1 MSRLKYPFADVLR
14 CIFAVAMLSLCCA
27 GCDAIFG
34 GDETPTGAAG
44 AGGVGDSCSLTSD
57 CRSGLRCDSGSCQ
70 ATGSQPEGGRCTIS
84 DECADGLYCS
94 AVGVCATAGNTVEGG
109 SCSTS
114 ADCSAGLYCELAGFS
129 GSCAAPGTGDIGDDC
144 VTAGDCVAGLGCL
157 QIDPADTRTVCTPG
171 VAAGGLVL
179 VNPAVCDD
187 PGVPEGGEFNVHFE
201 VPRSGETPGEFYRLP
216 FPNDIRA
223 RGGSID
229 MTGHPR
235 PDLDVVGNVV
245 KTLIL
250 QIEADTPAF
259 GPHQAVYFRF
269 NEFPDPSTISI
280 TGEDP
285 VLYMVNIS
293 PDSSNYGRRTSLAW
307 SATDGRGSFICHNW
321 LAIRPL
327 WSQPFE
333 HGSTYAA
340 IITDGVR
347 GRNGEVPAQT
357 DDFAAVL
364 GGTEPADGDLGAAWE
379 AYAPL
384 RDYLTDQGIVAS
396 SLMGA
401 AVFTIDDPDAAFEGV
416 LPAVEASGVPAH
428 GDLVRCSADATSP
441 CDDGLDGDEHVRGC
455 FTESDD
461 YFEIHTT
468 VEIPIFQVGDAPY
481 FERDGGFLFNEE
493 GIALQQGTQDVCTSI
508 MIPKGA
514 SMPADGWP
522 GVIYAHG
529 TGGNF
534 RGHIESLGQD
544 LAALGY
550 AAIGFD
556 GVQHGT
562 RRGDSDQ
569 PPDVLFFNF
578 VNPRAAFGNVL
589 QGAADVL
596 AYGVFAAGFSV
607 EPADSPTTGAIR
619 FDPNT
624 LVFFGHSQGAT
635 VGAVAAAAN
644 HNYAAIVLSGAGGG
658 LLLSL
663 LEKSEPIDIA
673 GGISLVLQEST
684 SEYHPVLNLIQMYFE
699 GADPLNY
706 ARSVISHRPEEAS
719 TPSLFQTYGIGDSYT
734 PDRTIEALSTAF
746 GVHQLTPVISEYGRP
761 TVDPPVSGNIAAGT
775 ATAAVGQY
783 APPEGRDGHFV
794 IFDNQDARAQLL
806 GFLESLAADAIPTI
820 PAP

>member
-1 MSRLKYPFADVLR
+1 MSRHYEPLSTALFRVLLVTVMS
-14 CIFAVAMLSLCCA
+14 CCLCS
-27 GCDAIFG
+27 CDAIFG

-44 AGGVGDSCSLTSD
+44 AAGVGDACSSTSD
-57 CRSGLRCDSGSCQ
+57 CRSGLRCDSGTCQ

-94 AVGVCATAGNTVEGG
+94 ALAACATAGAVTEGG

-114 ADCSAGLYCELAGFS
+114 ADCLPGFYCELAGFS
-129 GSCAAPGTGDIGDDC
+129 GSCRPPGAGDIGDEC
-144 VTAGDCVAGLGCL
+144 LTAGDCLAGLGCL
-157 QIDPADTRTVCTPG
+157 QVDPSDTRTVCTPG

-179 VNPAVCDD
+179 VSPVECAE
-187 PGVPEGGEFNVHFE
+187 PGVPVGGSFNVHFE
-201 VPRSGETPGEFYRLP
+201 VPRSGETPTEFYRLP
-216 FPNDIRA
+216 FPNNIRR

-229 MTGHPR
+229 MTGHPH
-235 PDLDVVGNVV
+235 PELDVVGNVI
-245 KTLIL
+245 KTLLL

-259 GPHQAVYFRF
+259 GPHQAVFFRF
-269 NEFPDPSTISI
+269 NEFPNPSSIAI
-280 TGEDP
+280 TGDDP
-285 VLYMVNIS
+285 VLYMVNID
-293 PDSSNYGRRTSLAW
+293 PDSASYGRRTSLAW

-327 WSQPFE
+327 WSQPFD

-340 IITDGVR
+340 VITDGIR
-347 GRNGEVPAQT
+347 GRNGEVPTQT
-357 DDFAAVL
+357 SDFTAVI
-364 GGTEPADGDLGAAWE
+364 GGSEPSDPDLREAWE

-384 RDYLTDQGIVAS
+384 RDYLTEQGIPAS
-396 SLMGA
+396 SLMA
-401 AVFTIDDPDAAFEGV
+401 ATVFTTDDPDASIEGIQ
-416 LPAVEASGVPAH
+416 LAVEAAGVPSH
-428 GDLVRCSADATSP
+428 GELVRCSGDTASP
-441 CDDGLDGDEHVRGC
+441 CDDGLEGEDHVRGC

-468 VEIPIFQVGDAPY
+468 VAIPSFQVGDAPY
-481 FERDGGFLFNEE
+481 FERDGGFLFNEA
-493 GIALQQGTQDVCTSI
+493 GTAIQQGTQDVCTSI

-522 GVIYAHG
+522 LVVYAHG

-534 RGHIESLGQD
+534 RGHIDSIGAD
-544 LAALGY
+544 LASLGY

-569 PPDVLFFNF
+569 PPEGLFFNY

-596 AYGVFAAGFSV
+596 AFGIFAANFGV
-607 EPADSPTTGAIR
+607 EAANSPTTGSIR
-619 FDPNT
+619 FDPST
-624 LVFFGHSQGAT
+624 LVFFGHSQGGT
-635 VGAVAAAAN
+635 VGSVAAAAN
-644 HNYAAIVLSGAGGG
+644 HNYAALVLSGAGGG

-663 LEKSEPIDIA
+663 LEKSEPVDIA
-673 GGISLVLQEST
+673 GGINLVLQESA
-684 SEYHPVLNLIQMYFE
+684 SEFHPVLNLLQMYFE

-706 ARSVISHRPEEAS
+706 ARSVIAERPEGAA
-719 TPSLFQTYGIGDSYT
+719 TPSLFQTFGIGDSYT
-734 PDRTIEALSTAF
+734 PDRTIEALSTKL
-746 GVHQLTPVISEYGRP
+746 GLPQLTPVIAEYGRP
-761 TVDPPVSGNIAAGT
+761 TVDPPVTGNVGDGT

-783 APPEGRDGHFV
+783 SPPEGRDGHFV
-794 IFDNQDARAQLL
+794 IFDNEDAHAQLL
-806 GFLESLAADAIPTI
+806 GFLESLTTDGIPTI